1 LQKKYFEVKIMS
13 KDEDIRK
20 QIIEDLKG
28 AKFPIKSQVELE
40 NSFTNLDDN
49 FASGGYQLNK
59 EDAVHLLE
67 DEDFP
72 FNNAKEVAHVIIK
85 RTNREWRMVG

>member
-1 LQKKYFEVKIMS
+1 MS

-20 QIIEDLKG
+20 QIIEDLKE
-28 AKFPIKSQVELE
+28 AKFPIKSQEELE
-40 NSFTNLDDN
+40 KSFPNLNQN
-49 FASGGYQLNK
+49 FTSGGYQLNK

-72 FNNAKEVAHVIIK
+72 FNSAEDVAHVIIK
-85 RTNREWRMVG
+85 RTDREWRITG